1 MNRPKIFIAAL
12 VAVMMAGCDVLPTP
26 QPNGGN
32 NNGGGNNTEQPGG
45 NEGDGNIEDLTME
58 YVVRQRR
65 SAKRGLSGHPQIET
79 DITMIAPGV
88 AWVYNWGATA
98 PFPELM
104 QQGNMLFL
112 PMAWNAN
119 FGADQ
124 MRAYKAANPSAEY
137 ILAYNEPNLTDQANM
152 TPEVAASHWG
162 ALKAVAQELGMKLI
176 SPAVNYGTLAGYSD
190 PIKWLDEFFACE
202 GVSLDDVA
210 GIAVHCYMPS
220 GESLKSFIRRFD
232 KYGKPVYMT
241 EFCHA
246 NNSIT
251 NNEATQQNYMS
262 DALNYMECDDNVGG
276 YAWFMLR
283 GSGNWKAISL
293 VNTSAKEPALT
304 NLGKEYVWFS
314 SFDKECYYPTEEAF
328 PAAHYRSNNAE
339 EVAEGTEWKYAP
351 KIKASTD
358 STGEVMLTDFYNTE
372 MWVEY
377 GVEVEEAGEYEL
389 LVRYSTFMDSIY
401 KFAIDG
407 NEVEHTFA
415 KCYEL
420 GGTEV
425 WKTTRV
431 EPLNLSKGKHTLRM
445 SLTQGRGSFNWMC
458 LRKVK

>member
-1 MNRPKIFIAAL
+1 MNKRLIITAIASFAL
-12 VAVMMAGCDVLPTP
+12 MAGCTLIPTN
-26 QPNGGN
+26 QP
-32 NNGGGNNTEQPGG
+32 NGGGNN
-45 NEGDGNIEDLTME
+45 GDDISDLNME
-58 YVVRQRR
+58 YVVRQKR
-65 SAKRGLSGHPQIET
+65 SHKRGLSGHPQIES
-79 DITMIAPGV
+79 DITLIAPGV
-88 AWVYNWGATA
+88 EWVYNWGATV
-98 PFPELM
+98 PFPVLLEQNDM
-104 QQGNMLFL
+104 FFY

-119 FGADQ
+119 FGAQQ
-124 MRAYKAANPSAEY
+124 MRDYKASNPEAEY

-232 KYGKPVYMT
+232 KYNKPIYMT

-246 NNSIT
+246 NNTIT

-262 DALNYMECDDNVGG
+262 DVLNYMECDDKVGG

-283 GSGNWKAISL
+283 GSGDWKAISL

-358 STGEVMLTDFYNTE
+358 TTGEVMLTDFYSTE

-377 GVEVEEAGEYEL
+377 GVEVEEAGTYEL
-389 LVRYSTFMDSIY
+389 LVRYSAFVDATYHFT
-401 KFAIDG
+401 IDG
-407 NEVEHTFA
+407 DEVSHTLP
-415 KCYEL
+415 KVYEL
-420 GGTEV
+420 GATEQ
-425 WKTTRV
+425 WKTSRI
-431 EPLNLSKGKHTLRM
+431 EGLNLSKGKHTLRVA
-445 SLTQGRGSFNWMC
+445 LTNGRANFNWMC
-458 LRKVK
+458 FRKTK